1 MRGFGSAVRVRSGQR
16 AEACG
21 ALRLLS
27 LEAESGYFVYRLSAL
42 GTKDAEQ
49 SVELEYPKARARL
62 LGRFFAATYMH

>member
-1 MRGFGSAVRVRSGQR
+1 
-16 AEACG
+16 
-21 ALRLLS
+21 LRLLS
-27 LEAESGYFVYRLSAL
+27 LEAESGYLVYRFSAL